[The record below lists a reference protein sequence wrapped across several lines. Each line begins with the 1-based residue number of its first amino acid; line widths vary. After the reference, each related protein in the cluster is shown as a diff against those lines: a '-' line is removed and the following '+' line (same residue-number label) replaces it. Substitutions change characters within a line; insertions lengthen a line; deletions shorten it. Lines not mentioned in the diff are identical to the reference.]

1 VSAPE
6 ASPPALARAGL
17 AFAGVFTVTFC
28 GLLAVGAV
36 LPVLPRYVHGPLA
49 AGNVAVGVVIGSYA
63 ITGLMLRP
71 FAGRLADR
79 RGRKPA
85 VLLGAL
91 LVSAAGF
98 LYLLPFGVMGLI
110 AARLV
115 LGAGEGTMFT
125 AGSAWIVD
133 LAPSDRRG
141 RVIGL
146 YGLAVWGGLSIG
158 PLIGE
163 LLLHASG
170 YTAVWIFAGGMPLIG
185 ALVASRLPDPFRPF
199 EHVEHH
205 PLIAREA
212 IRPGAALAL
221 GSIGYG
227 TMAAFVV
234 LHLEARGIGHGATV
248 FGAFATMVV
257 LTRLVGGDL
266 PDRVG
271 PARVAAVAACTE
283 ALGLATIAVAHSL
296 PVAIAGALA
305 MGAAF
310 SLLYPSLSLI
320 VVDQVPETRR
330 GAALG
335 TFTAFFDGG
344 VGLGAPL
351 AGLAAALTSYEGSF
365 LLAAA
370 IALVSASTIALVI
383 SPQKMRRPR
392 EIVSPVSPPDTS
404 Q

>member
-1 VSAPE
+1 MSENSGAAAPTI
-6 ASPPALARAGL
+6 ARPGI
-17 AFAGVFTVTFC
+17 AFAGIFAVTFC

-36 LPVLPRYVHGPLA
+36 LPVLPRYVNGPLA
-49 AGNVAVGVVIGSYA
+49 AGNVAVGVVIGCYA

-85 VLLGAL
+85 VVGGAL
-91 LVSAAGF
+91 LVSGAGF
-98 LYLLPFGVMGLI
+98 LYLLPSGVAGLI

-133 LAPSDRRG
+133 LAPPDRRG

-146 YGLAVWGGLSIG
+146 YGLAVWAGLSIG

-170 YTAVWIFAGGMPLIG
+170 YTAVWLFAGAAPLLG
-185 ALVASRLPDPFRPF
+185 ALIASQLPDPFRPP
-199 EHVEHH
+199 EHTEHH

-234 LHLEARGIGHGATV
+234 LHLESRGIGHGALV

-257 LTRLVGGDL
+257 LTRLLAGDL
-266 PDRVG
+266 PDRGG
-271 PARVAAVAACTE
+271 PARVAALAAVTE

-296 PVAIAGALA
+296 LLALLGALA

-320 VVDQVPETRR
+320 VVDQVSETRR

-351 AGLAAALTSYEGSF
+351 AGVVAALSDYEGAF
-365 LLAAA
+365 LFAAGIAVLASIA
-370 IALVSASTIALVI
+370 IAVAIAGRTPSLL
-383 SPQKMRRPR
+383 SPGRA
-392 EIVSPVSPPDTS
+392 VG
-404 Q
+404 

>member
-1 VSAPE
+1 MSAE
-6 ASPPALARAGL
+6 PAAGPIPRPGA
-17 AFAGVFTVTFC
+17 AFAGIFAVTFC

-36 LPVLPRYVHGPLA
+36 LPVLPRYVDGPLDGGKIA
-49 AGNVAVGVVIGSYA
+49 IGVVIGAYA

-71 FAGRLADR
+71 FAGRFADR

-85 VLLGAL
+85 VLIGSL
-91 LVSAAGF
+91 LMAVGGF
-98 LYLLPFGVMGLI
+98 LYLLPLGVGGLI

-115 LGAGEGTMFT
+115 LGAGEGTVFT

-133 LAPSDRRG
+133 LAPPERRG

-146 YGLAVWGGLSIG
+146 YGLAVWAGLSIG
-158 PLIGE
+158 PLFGE
-163 LLLHASG
+163 LIQHSAG
-170 YTAVWIFAGGMPLIG
+170 YTPVWIFAGVMPLVG
-185 ALVASRLPDPFRPF
+185 ALIATRVPDPFRPGKWL
-199 EHVEHH
+199 EHEHH
-205 PLIAREA
+205 SLIAREA
-212 IRPGAALAL
+212 VIPGAALAL
-221 GSIGYG
+221 GSIGY
-227 TMAAFVV
+227 AAVATFVV
-234 LHLEARGIGHGATV
+234 LHLDDRGVGHGALV

-271 PARVAAVAACTE
+271 PARVATAAALVE
-283 ALGLATIAVAHSL
+283 ASGLTTIAFAHSL

-320 VVDQVPETRR
+320 VVNQVSEARR

-335 TFTAFFDGG
+335 TFTAFFDAG

-351 AGLAAALTSYEGSF
+351 AGAAAALSSYEGSF

-370 IALVSASTIALVI
+370 IALGSATLIVVAIGPRSRALVA
-383 SPQKMRRPR
+383 SRG
-392 EIVSPVSPPDTS
+392 
-404 Q
+404 